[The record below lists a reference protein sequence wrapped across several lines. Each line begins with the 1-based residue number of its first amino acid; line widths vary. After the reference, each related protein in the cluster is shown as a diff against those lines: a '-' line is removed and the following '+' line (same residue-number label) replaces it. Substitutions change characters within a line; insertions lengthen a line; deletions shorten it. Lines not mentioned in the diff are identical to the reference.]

1 MCIME
6 QEQNDETSTP
16 CEIVNLKE
24 LSVKKLSGLSKTEE
38 KVILKPNQI

>member
-1 MCIME
+1 MCILE
-6 QEQNDETSTP
+6 QEQNDETSNP

-24 LSVKKLSGLSKTEE
+24 LSVKKLSGLIKTEE